1 MAQHCTLRINNCL
14 MDHECRK
21 IFGCY
26 ASCNKT
32 DSSCFFICEVTYGL
46 ESVKYQ
52 DLADCLVDHGCL
64 QEFEPDGK
72 CRVTDLD
79 GLKTVT
85 TVEEIAGDW
94 WVVRGLNPHYDSY
107 ACQHNRYERLPDG
120 TWINNVTWMNTYK
133 TPPVEV
139 RALPIVT
146 VSYPGVFLHNYT
158 SLRQLENWV
167 VVSRPTKDYMF
178 MLWCG
183 ENKELKY
190 AGGIVVSPHRVYA
203 DIPKHIER
211 EFRLVARDYGLD
223 YDNDLFPNDN
233 RDCNPN

>member
-1 MAQHCTLRINNCL
+1 M
-14 MDHECRK
+14 
-21 IFGCY
+21 
-26 ASCNKT
+26 
-32 DSSCFFICEVTYGL
+32 
-46 ESVKYQ
+46 
-52 DLADCLVDHGCL
+52 
-64 QEFEPDGK
+64 
-72 CRVTDLD
+72 TDLD

-178 MLWCG
+178 MLWCVPPPLRTSKPPKKNLVPQATDFG
-183 ENKELKY
+183 RMLSKT
-190 AGGIVVSPHRVYA
+190 GGY
-203 DIPKHIER
+203 
-211 EFRLVARDYGLD
+211 
-223 YDNDLFPNDN
+223 
-233 RDCNPN
+233 